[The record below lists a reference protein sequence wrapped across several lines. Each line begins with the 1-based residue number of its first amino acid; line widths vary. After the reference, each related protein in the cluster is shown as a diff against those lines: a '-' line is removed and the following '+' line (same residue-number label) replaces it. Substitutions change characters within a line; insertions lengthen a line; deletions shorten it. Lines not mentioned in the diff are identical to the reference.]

1 MRQKTVG
8 NYLLDGKTLLD
19 MPAERQKDLVRH
31 IGKSIIL
38 PETGGC
44 GKFIYIAT
52 GLLFI
57 FCGVYGLYK
66 KFRFGR
72 RVY

>member
-1 MRQKTVG
+1 MFCSLDEETAPENNIMTLEDEKT
-8 NYLLDGKTLLD
+8 
-19 MPAERQKDLVRH
+19 
-31 IGKSIIL
+31 IFL

-44 GKFIYIAT
+44 GKFIYMAA
-52 GLLFI
+52 GLLLI

-66 KFRFGR
+66 KFLFGR